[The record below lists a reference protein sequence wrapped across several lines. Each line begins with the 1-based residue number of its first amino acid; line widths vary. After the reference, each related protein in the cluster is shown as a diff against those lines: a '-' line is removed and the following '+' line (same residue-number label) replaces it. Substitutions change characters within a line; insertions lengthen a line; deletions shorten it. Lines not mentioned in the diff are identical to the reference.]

1 MGYSGSTEEQ
11 KTPSVMPSALPDVE
25 TMHGHGHGHGHRGH
39 GHTSMTNLSSSSLGG
54 ALPIRVI
61 PASPNGYSHTGA
73 PLDTSFEMLS
83 PIAERGSGSFVTERE
98 KEKGIG
104 NGNAANG
111 ITGSG
116 ETFKGKKVQQMLKR
130 VHKGQAR
137 ISTISRKIGHGVVRG
152 SLRRSNSAPGQELSS
167 RDSLYLDELTVSVFF
182 FLLA

>member
-1 MGYSGSTEEQ
+1 MCVDGYSGPTEEQ

-25 TMHGHGHGHGHRGH
+25 TMHGHGHRGH

-61 PASPNGYSHTGA
+61 PASPNGYSHTAG

-98 KEKGIG
+98 KEKWTA

-152 SLRRSNSAPGQELSS
+152 SLRRSNSAPGRELSS
-167 RDSLYLDELTVSVFF
+167 GDSLSRMN
-182 FLLA
+182 